1 MFRLVLSKIK
11 GRTIIMKMKRKKLK
25 RINLILIGVT
35 LLAIGTAVYFYIKML
50 DSHFELE
57 HSLRLENL
65 AVIALNNGDK
75 LLACK
80 ALGEARNALD
90 EADFHAKDLTG
101 MIQASESEV
110 CIKINRMKIKP
121 N

>member
-1 MFRLVLSKIK
+1 
-11 GRTIIMKMKRKKLK
+11 MKMKRKKLK

-35 LLAIGTAVYFYIKML
+35 LLAISTAVYFYVKTL

-65 AVIALNNGDK
+65 AVIALNNGDR

-80 ALGEARNALD
+80 ALEESKKALE
-90 EADFHAKDLTG
+90 EADFRAKDLAG
-101 MIQASESEV
+101 MVRTTANEV
-110 CIKINRMKIKP
+110 CEKLVQK
-121 N
+121 

>member
-1 MFRLVLSKIK
+1 
-11 GRTIIMKMKRKKLK
+11 MKMKRKKLK

-35 LLAIGTAVYFYIKML
+35 LLAISTAVYFYVKTL

-65 AVIALNNGDK
+65 AVIALNNGDR

-80 ALGEARNALD
+80 ALEESKKALD
-90 EADFHAKDLTG
+90 EADFRAKDLAG
-101 MIQASESEV
+101 MVRTSANEV
-110 CIKINRMKIKP
+110 CEKLVQK
-121 N
+121 